1 MTMSPSLRAR
11 RAWQSTYDIARVI
24 ETLFIF
30 CYNTHMDFN
39 QKPLK
44 IFFSYYKPHIG
55 LFIADMLCAFFMA
68 AIDVAFPMFSR
79 YALNTLIPNYQ
90 LKTFLILVAIL
101 LAGFCIHK
109 MCNWF
114 VAYWG
119 HVFGNRVEQD
129 MRRDVFDHLEKL
141 PFSFYD
147 TNRTGKIMSRATTD
161 LFEITEL
168 AHHGPEDFSIAV
180 LNLLGAFVMLLT
192 IRWELAIIV
201 FITMPVMIFIVI
213 SSRRNLSKASTR
225 VKETTAEVNA
235 SLESS
240 ISGIRVTKGF
250 NNEDFERARFDVS
263 NKQYS
268 AAKQS
273 RFRYMASFFS
283 NIEFCNNLLSLMT
296 LAVGGY
302 FIMKGKMTLPDLVA
316 ANLFVATFVSPIKRL
331 NGFVEQFITGMAGF
345 NRFLE
350 IMRTDTEPADES
362 DAVEIL
368 SARGNISFKDVS
380 FSYTKDY
387 PVLSDVNLEIHSG
400 EKFALVGASG
410 GGKSTICNLIPRFY
424 EITGGQI
431 CLDGIDIRHIKKQ
444 SLRSQIGIVQ
454 QDVFLFAGTIRENI
468 AYGKPDAS
476 DEEIQAA
483 ARRAEIHEDIMK
495 MPNGYDSVVGERG
508 IKLSGGQKQRVSI
521 ARCFLKNPPILILDE
536 ATSALDTTTE
546 IKIQHSFDE
555 LSKGRTT
562 LVIAHRLSTIKNADM
577 IAVVNDH
584 GIVELGTHDEL
595 MNKKGE
601 YYRLQSAQ
609 VE

>member
-1 MTMSPSLRAR
+1 
-11 RAWQSTYDIARVI
+11 
-24 ETLFIF
+24 
-30 CYNTHMDFN
+30 MDFT
-39 QKPLK
+39 KHPLK
-44 IFFSYYKPHIG
+44 IFFSYYKPHLP
-55 LFIADMLCAFFMA
+55 LFIADMFCAFFMA
-68 AIDVAFPMFSR
+68 VIDVAFPMFSR

-90 LKTFLILVAIL
+90 LRTFLILVAVL
-101 LAGFCIHK
+101 FAGFCIHK
-109 MCNWF
+109 GCNWF

-119 HVFGNRVEQD
+119 HIFGTRVEQD

-168 AHHGPEDFSIAV
+168 AHHGPEDFSIAM
-180 LNLLGAFVMLLT
+180 LNLIGAFVMMLR
-192 IRWELAIIV
+192 IRWELALIVLVALPAMIAIV
-201 FITMPVMIFIVI
+201 FV
-213 SSRRNLSKASTR
+213 SRRNLSRSSAK

-250 NNEDFERARFDVS
+250 ANEDFERERFDAY
-263 NKQYS
+263 NRQYS
-268 AAKQS
+268 AAKQV
-273 RFRYMASFFS
+273 RFKYMAAFFS
-283 NIEFCNNLLSLMT
+283 NIEFCNNMLSL
-296 LAVGGY
+296 LVIAVGGY
-302 FIMKGKMTLPDLVA
+302 FIMNGKMTLPDLVA
-316 ANLFVATFVSPIKRL
+316 ANLFVASFVGPVKKL
-331 NGFVEQFITGMAGF
+331 NNLVEQFATGMAGF
-345 NRFLE
+345 NRFIE
-350 IMRTDTEPADES
+350 IMRTPVEAEDAP

-368 SARGNISFKDVS
+368 SARGNISFKNVD
-380 FSYTKDY
+380 FSYTKDF

-424 EITGGQI
+424 EITGGTI
-431 CLDGIDIRHIKKQ
+431 SLDGMDIKRIKKH

-468 AYGKPDAS
+468 AYGKPNAS
-476 DEEIQAA
+476 DEEIELAA
-483 ARRAEIHEDIMK
+483 KRAEIHDDIML

-546 IKIQHSFDE
+546 IKIQRSFDE

-562 LVIAHRLSTIKNADM
+562 LVIAHRLSTIKNADK

-595 MNKKGE
+595 MAKHGE
-601 YYRLQSAQ
+601 YYKLQGAQ
-609 VE
+609 I